1 MGRGKLQMEM
11 IGDEK
16 TRYKTF
22 GNRSKG
28 LKKKLHEL
36 STLCDVEACMIL
48 YHGDAADG
56 PCSSRPDVWP
66 ENRDEVERIINRYL
80 NERKEADR
88 KRTLDL
94 SNVLGS
100 TKTKVEPEKNGKSEG
115 QASWGGIELEG
126 LSYEKLMELLEKLDK
141 KIEDVD
147 SLIDFKKKE
156 TSLTC
161 KAPPPNCSRMANPLF
176 QGSELVFY
184 DMDFPD
190 LSSGF
195 LEPDLKNWMMMMNIE
210 NQEHQEFYVLIGFE
224 NRSRSQARPFGPK
237 KKRKAQ

>member
-1 MGRGKLQMEM
+1 MINEAIIPLKERTGSSQIAIAKFIEEKQKSGRGKLQMEM

-16 TRYKTF
+16 TRYRTF

-94 SNVLGS
+94 SDVLGS

-115 QASWGGIELEG
+115 QASWAGIELEG
-126 LSYEKLMELLEKLDK
+126 LSYEKLMELLEMLDK

-156 TSLTC
+156 AGLTS
-161 KAPPPNCSRMANPLF
+161 KASLPNCSHMPLF
-176 QGSELVFY
+176 DVVLCPIPKQVLPPCRYNIFY
-184 DMDFPD
+184 
-190 LSSGF
+190 
-195 LEPDLKNWMMMMNIE
+195 
-210 NQEHQEFYVLIGFE
+210 
-224 NRSRSQARPFGPK
+224 
-237 KKRKAQ
+237 

>member
-1 MGRGKLQMEM
+1 MGRGKLKMEM

-16 TRYKTF
+16 TRYRTF
-22 GNRSKG
+22 RNRSKG

-48 YHGDAADG
+48 CHGDAADG

-80 NERKEADR
+80 NERKEDDR

-94 SNVLGS
+94 SDVLGS
-100 TKTKVEPEKNGKSEG
+100 TKTKVEPEKLMEKNGKSEG
-115 QASWGGIELEG
+115 RASGAGIELEG

-156 TSLTC
+156 AGM
-161 KAPPPNCSRMANPLF
+161 APSANCSRMANPFF

-184 DMDFPD
+184 DSDFPD
-190 LSSGF
+190 LSGGF
-195 LEPDLKNWMMMMNIE
+195 LEPDLKNWMMMMNME
-210 NQEHQEFYVLIGFE
+210 NQEHQEFYV
-224 NRSRSQARPFGPK
+224 SRN
-237 KKRKAQ
+237 

>member
-16 TRYKTF
+16 TRYRTF

-66 ENRDEVERIINRYL
+66 ENRDKVERIINRYL

-94 SNVLGS
+94 SDVLGS
-100 TKTKVEPEKNGKSEG
+100 TKTKVEPEKKWQIGRAG
-115 QASWGGIELEG
+115 
-126 LSYEKLMELLEKLDK
+126 
-141 KIEDVD
+141 
-147 SLIDFKKKE
+147 
-156 TSLTC
+156 
-161 KAPPPNCSRMANPLF
+161 
-176 QGSELVFY
+176 
-184 DMDFPD
+184 
-190 LSSGF
+190 
-195 LEPDLKNWMMMMNIE
+195 
-210 NQEHQEFYVLIGFE
+210 VLGW
-224 NRSRSQARPFGPK
+224 N
-237 KKRKAQ
+237 